1 MPPPAA
7 RNVSTITAEMGAI
20 AASAPSICTHAP
32 LPHATHEGRTVTFLR
47 ITKGPGLKPVV
58 LIIAGVH
65 AREVAPPDAVVDFA
79 RMLVTGYTGGANY
92 PAFTDTTAPPVTY
105 SAFSIARDRIRAMVD
120 RLDIYIVPLV
130 NPDGRHFVLSNN
142 ANYLWRKN
150 RRPHAAGG
158 PSIGVDVNRNFAMAW
173 PFDRYY
179 SVAAVARPGVSATHT
194 VSDERYGGPA
204 AASEP
209 ETRNVQHL
217 VDSKRVAFFVDVHA
231 YGRKVLY
238 PWSTETNQSINN
250 TQAFHNTFWDRSGVT
265 GGRDGVI
272 GGPPD
277 PPYAEFFPN
286 SAPLRLFDDHV
297 ALARAMRDAM
307 VNSAGADV
315 EARRRS
321 TYTPEQ
327 SIAIG
332 YTSPGA
338 SDDYAFSRQLTV
350 PGHPPVRAFTIECG
364 SDLDGENEWHPPYGT
379 KFPKIEREVHTALFA
394 LLEGAVTRSPA
405 PTAPPA
411 ASSGTCFVLATLGL
425 SAFHPDVVM
434 LREMRDA
441 AVAKRGARGACARAA
456 VRLYRGVGPYAA
468 AYVRRHEKARWVLRN
483 LLLMPLISSLTRVT
497 RAEGDD
503 PFEPP
508 AGAEGSHWERA

>member
-7 RNVSTITAEMGAI
+7 RDVAAITAEMGAI

-32 LPHATHEGRTVTFLR
+32 LPHATHEGRIVTFLR
-47 ITKGPGLKPVV
+47 ITKGTGVKPVV
-58 LIIAGVH
+58 LIVSGVH

-79 RMLVTGYTGGANY
+79 RMLVTGYAGGASY

-105 SAFSIARDRIRAMVD
+105 PAFSIARDKIRAMVD

-130 NPDGRHFVLSNN
+130 NPDGRHFVLSAV
-142 ANYLWRKN
+142 ANRMWRKN

-158 PSIGVDVNRNFAMAW
+158 PSIGVDINRNFAIAW

-179 SVAAVARPGVSATHT
+179 SVAAEARGVGATHT
-194 VSDERYGGPA
+194 ASDLQQYVGPG

-217 VDSKRVAFFVDVHA
+217 VDSKRVAFFVDVHS

-238 PWSTETNQSINN
+238 PWSTETNQSGNN
-250 TQAFHNTFWDRSGVT
+250 TQAFHNTFWDRSGAI
-265 GGRDGVI
+265 GGRDGI
-272 GGPPD
+272 PGGAPD

-286 SAPLRLFDDHV
+286 SAPVRLLDDHV
-297 ALARAMRDAM
+297 ALARAMSDAIL
-307 VNSAGADV
+307 NSVGGGA

-327 SIAIG
+327 SIGLG

-338 SDDYAFSRQLTV
+338 SDDYAFSRQFTV
-350 PGHPPVRAFTIECG
+350 AGHHPVRAFTIESG
-364 SDLDGENEWHPPYGT
+364 SDLDGENEFHPPYGT

-394 LLEGAVTRSPA
+394 LLEGAVARSPA
-405 PTAPPA
+405 PAAAPA
-411 ASSGTCFVLATLGL
+411 ASSGTCFVLAILGVATL
-425 SAFHPDVVM
+425 HPDVVM
-434 LREMRDA
+434 LRGMRDV
-441 AVAKRGARGACARAA
+441 AVNRLGVSGMLARAL
-456 VRLYRGVGPYAA
+456 VRVYRRVSPPAA
-468 AYVRRHEKARWVLRN
+468 DFVRRHDAVRHVLRRG
-483 LLLMPLISSLTRVT
+483 LFLPLIALLRHLSR
-497 RAEGDD
+497 
-503 PFEPP
+503 
-508 AGAEGSHWERA
+508 GSAQG